1 MWETHFGLPAR
12 CSQPR
17 SLPGGTALCKS
28 VSILVLLRGKPVG
41 GKKKEGEELLEHSG
55 VSLRSAPR
63 KKERLET
70 YGSAQVPGDPK
81 GRRAAA
87 RQHGGTLLARFQRR
101 AAQEMGVHPHARQ
114 HPAFLHRKPQRHGAP
129 AARGQCGWRGAPC
142 AASTG
147 TGGAERALQP
157 RRRALQK
164 GGVGVGGGGGLKKA
178 GAATASSPEGT
189 ALPG

>member
-1 MWETHFGLPAR
+1 MLPAPISAWGHR
-12 CSQPR
+12 ALQKRFHFSFTTR
-17 SLPGGTALCKS
+17 KAGGE
-28 VSILVLLRGKPVG
+28 I
-41 GKKKEGEELLEHSG
+41 KKEGEELLEHSG

-164 GGVGVGGGGGLKKA
+164 GGGGSGGGGGLKKA